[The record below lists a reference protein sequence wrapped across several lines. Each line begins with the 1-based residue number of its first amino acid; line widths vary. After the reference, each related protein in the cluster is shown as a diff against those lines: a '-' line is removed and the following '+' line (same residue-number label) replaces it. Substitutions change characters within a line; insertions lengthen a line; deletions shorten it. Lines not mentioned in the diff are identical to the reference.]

1 MFLNLNQW
9 ISMTRNKSTGLLRTS
24 CLSHI
29 IVSWGFTCHHV
40 TNFIKLLQVIEKLI
54 LRILKVS
61 KVVSLSWTAGKV
73 NKCMMSKTKSQTVIM
88 SVELSVSLL
97 KQKYPELITVT
108 SWEHRTSVVEAR
120 DVIINSD
127 YYPLPILADSNL
139 IDSHSIVFLCEEE
152 SLNQLRSL
160 CKTRR
165 SWKNPAIC
173 KSSLLYVIRVNSP
186 FKQLRG
192 AFHEISRSSPMD
204 HILEWVFII

>member
-61 KVVSLSWTAGKV
+61 KIVSLSWTAGKV

-152 SLNQLRSL
+152 SLN
-160 CKTRR
+160 
-165 SWKNPAIC
+165 
-173 KSSLLYVIRVNSP
+173 
-186 FKQLRG
+186 
-192 AFHEISRSSPMD
+192 
-204 HILEWVFII
+204 